1 MLYDI
6 YRVYDK
12 NDPDVLIETV
22 YQPSEPMYNSTLLL
36 DVIKTRVSQQQKIN
50 IDDLIVRAGGQTENI
65 AGATPRI

>member
-12 NDPDVLIETV
+12 NDPDALIETV
-22 YQPSEPMYNSTLLL
+22 YQPSEPMYNAMLLL
-36 DVIKTRVSQQQKIN
+36 VVIKERVSQQQKID

-65 AGATPRI
+65 AGATPKV